1 MPIDVETLPPA
12 NEAPSEVGAGA
23 LILRLSRQLYD
34 ERRLERLNRLDGW
47 YSGCPELPSVAR
59 NAKEAVREF
68 HEHSRTN
75 LAALVADAPADRQR
89 VRGVRTSVDG
99 DSTGDKDAWELWK
112 RMRMPVVTADALRL
126 KYRFGESFI
135 LVSPPQTD
143 DPDVPVATAEDP
155 RYVVGEPDP
164 MRPWK
169 LRHGLKIVRDD
180 FLGVDRAY
188 LYRPGRIDVAVKKI
202 PRDVGL
208 DGAILPARFDPKS
221 WDWAPELTPKVPAGL
236 MPLVGLRNL
245 DGKGEFE
252 PHLDLLRR
260 INFMILQRITVAVF
274 QAFKQRALKGAP
286 SVDDK
291 GKEIDYND
299 ILSAAPNAVWLLP
312 ETAELWES
320 GEVSLTGILESAAA
334 DIRQL
339 AAVSRTPMH
348 MLMPSGENQSA
359 EGAAFAR
366 EGLVFKVED
375 RSARDEG
382 PLAQVMSDAFLWL
395 GDEERAQPAKL
406 SVIWAP
412 PQRSSLA
419 ERASALA
426 QAATGEVPWRTRM
439 VDIGEWDPID
449 VDRMETEREDDE
461 IFKQRIALAAA
472 QAAAVA
478 NPQPTEPEQEDPPSA
493 EPERAE
499 PAREPEP
506 AS

>member
-1 MPIDVETLPPA
+1 VPIDVETLPKVGEP
-12 NEAPSEVGAGA
+12 PSEVGAGA
-23 LILRLSRQLYD
+23 LMLRLSRNLYD
-34 ERRLERLNRLDGW
+34 PKRLERLTRLHNW
-47 YSGCPELPSVAR
+47 YAGCPELPHVAR
-59 NAKEAVREF
+59 NAAEAVREF
-68 HEHSRTN
+68 HAHARTN
-75 LAALVADAPADRQR
+75 LAALIADAPADRQR

-99 DSTGDKDAWELWK
+99 DSTGDAAAWELWK
-112 RMRMPVVTADALRL
+112 RMRMAVVAADALRL
-126 KYRFGESFI
+126 KYRFGESFV
-135 LVSPPQTD
+135 LVSPPQED
-143 DPDVPVATAEDP
+143 EPDVPVATAEDP

-180 FLGVDRAY
+180 FQGMDLAY
-188 LYRPGRIDVAVKKI
+188 LYRPGRLDVAVHEI
-202 PRDVGL
+202 PRRRGNTL
-208 DGAILPARFDPKS
+208 APEPTRFDPKS
-221 WDWAPELTPKVPAGL
+221 WEWAPELAPKVPDGL
-236 MPLVGLRNL
+236 MPLVALRNL
-245 DGKGEFE
+245 DGLGEFE

-286 SVDDK
+286 SVNSK
-291 GKEIDYND
+291 GEEIDYTD
-299 ILSAAPNAVWLLP
+299 IFSAAPNAIWLLP
-312 ETAELWES
+312 ETAEMWES
-320 GEVSLTGILESAAA
+320 GEVNLSGILESAAA

-339 AAVSRTPMH
+339 AAVTRTPMH

-395 GDEERAQPAKL
+395 GDEERALPAKL

-478 NPQPTEPEQEDPPSA
+478 NPPAAPDEGQPTASEARRPDPVQ
-493 EPERAE
+493 
-499 PAREPEP
+499 EPEP
-506 AS
+506 AP

>member
-1 MPIDVETLPPA
+1 VPIDVETLPPIGK
-12 NEAPSEVGAGA
+12 APSEVGAGA
-23 LILRLSRQLYD
+23 LIQRLSRDLYD
-34 ERRLERLNRLDGW
+34 RKRVQRLNRLHDW
-47 YSGCPELPSVAR
+47 YAGCPDLPHVAR
-59 NAKEAVREF
+59 NAKEAIREF

-89 VRGVRTSVDG
+89 VRGIRTSVDG
-99 DSTGDKDAWELWK
+99 DSTGDRDAWELWK

-135 LVSPPQTD
+135 LVSPPQED
-143 DPDVPVATAEDP
+143 EPEVPVATAEDP
-155 RYVVGEPDP
+155 RFVVAEQDP
-164 MRPWK
+164 MRPWR
-169 LRHGLKIVRDD
+169 LRHGLKIIRDD
-180 FLGVDRAY
+180 FQGVDLAY
-188 LYRPGRIDVAVKKI
+188 LYRPGRIDVAVHEI
-202 PRDVGL
+202 PRKRGVL
-208 DGAILPARFDPKS
+208 APEPSRFDARS
-221 WDWAPELTPKVPAGL
+221 WEWAPELAPDVPGGL

-260 INFMILQRITVAVF
+260 INFMILQRLTVAVF

-286 SVDDK
+286 NVDAK
-291 GKEIDYND
+291 GNEIDYND

-312 ETAELWES
+312 PDAELWES
-320 GEVSLTGILESAAA
+320 GEVNLSGVLESAAA

-339 AAVSRTPMH
+339 AAASRTPMH

-395 GDEERAQPAKL
+395 GDEERAAPAKL

-412 PQRSSLA
+412 PQRSSLS

-426 QAATGEVPWRTRM
+426 QAAAGEVPWRTRM
-439 VDIGEWDPID
+439 IDIGEFDPVD
-449 VDRMETEREDDE
+449 VDRMETERDGDLL
-461 IFKQRIALAAA
+461 FAQRLASMK
-472 QAAAVA
+472 AAVQ
-478 NPQPTEPEQEDPPSA
+478 PQSA
-493 EPERAE
+493 SGQA
-499 PAREPEP
+499 EPEP
-506 AS
+506 APSEQGSADGDGADNG